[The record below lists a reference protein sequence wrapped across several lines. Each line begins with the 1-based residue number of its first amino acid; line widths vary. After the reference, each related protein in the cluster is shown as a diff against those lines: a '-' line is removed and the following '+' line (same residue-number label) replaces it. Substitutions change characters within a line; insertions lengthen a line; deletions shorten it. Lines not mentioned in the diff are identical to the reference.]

1 MRSSQIRFI
10 KLLEERIRWGGLKM
24 DAYEKLFI
32 KMEAERKLYDGM
44 EVEKNTFDKIQV
56 EKKLTNRMQAAKN
69 LLVRMKVLKAANG
82 NSVGKIIPVRGN
94 KKGSLGGYILV
105 VDATFG
111 SKGSKGD
118 LLLAIKDAGINYVVA
133 PDFAEGLYEIAA
145 RIKLNLI
152 KFSGPNLIDEGD
164 ELEVHLRDGFILNVD
179 TGLRNNIVPHVCH

>member
-1 MRSSQIRFI
+1 
-10 KLLEERIRWGGLKM
+10 M

-32 KMEAERKLYDGM
+32 KMEAKRKLCDGE
-44 EVEKNTFDKIQV
+44 EVGTKTFDKIQV
-56 EKKLTNRMQAAKN
+56 KRKLTGRMQVAKQ
-69 LLVRMKVLKAANG
+69 LLVRMKVLKVANG
-82 NSVGKIIPVRGN
+82 NSAGKIIPVKGN

-105 VDATFG
+105 VDAKFG
-111 SKGSKGD
+111 SNGSKGD
-118 LLLAIKDAGINYVVA
+118 LLSAIKDAGINYVVA

-145 RIKLNLI
+145 RIKLHLI